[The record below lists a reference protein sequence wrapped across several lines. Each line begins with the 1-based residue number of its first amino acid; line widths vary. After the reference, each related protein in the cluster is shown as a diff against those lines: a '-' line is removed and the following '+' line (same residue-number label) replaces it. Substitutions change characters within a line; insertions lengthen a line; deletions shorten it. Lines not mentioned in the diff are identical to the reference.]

1 MFVDQWEL
9 YRSLTCYLLTV
20 PEDTKKTSVQI
31 YKDWKRTVCYHMDAS
46 IVSVL
51 LEYIE
56 SAKHE
61 NRKFLYEAAKLD
73 HFIEGERISN

>member
-1 MFVDQWEL
+1 
-9 YRSLTCYLLTV
+9 
-20 PEDTKKTSVQI
+20 
-31 YKDWKRTVCYHMDAS
+31 MDAS
-46 IVSVL
+46 IVPVL

>member
-1 MFVDQWEL
+1 
-9 YRSLTCYLLTV
+9 
-20 PEDTKKTSVQI
+20 
-31 YKDWKRTVCYHMDAS
+31 MDAS
-46 IVSVL
+46 IVPVL

-73 HFIEGERISN
+73 LLKEELSDEK

>member
-1 MFVDQWEL
+1 MAIRKIRTMGDRIL
-9 YRSLTCYLLTV
+9 N
-20 PEDTKKTSVQI
+20 
-31 YKDWKRTVCYHMDAS
+31 WKRTVCYHMDAS
-46 IVSVL
+46 IVPVL

>member
-1 MFVDQWEL
+1 MGIIPVINL
-9 YRSLTCYLLTV
+9 LLTDS
-20 PEDTKKTSVQI
+20 PGRYKKTSVQI
-31 YKDWKRTVCYHMDAS
+31 YKDWKRTVCCHMDAS
-46 IVSVL
+46 IVPVL

-73 HFIEGERISN
+73 HFIEGGTQ